1 MFFDFPKRLNAPL
14 LAYFWG
20 HDQVQT
26 NSSNINL
33 ERQLSIQI
41 LEMAILTL
49 VTIRTLKIVRNSL
62 SLQGVL
68 PN

>member
-26 NSSNINL
+26 NSSNLNL
-33 ERQLSIQI
+33 ELLIAWISFYV
-41 LEMAILTL
+41 AILTL
-49 VTIRTLKIVRNSL
+49 RNKFSL
-62 SLQGVL
+62 VC
-68 PN
+68 